1 MSNPQQEKVLSNI
14 FTELSSKLTK
24 KYYKNV
30 INSNTIDLVHEEVE
44 TKKDINVDTLGIIN
58 TLSDTRIINQVTD
71 YVSNSL
77 QFNEKN
83 KELMKK
89 LIQKQFVNTNVRN
102 CISKLNENIITDELE
117 TDNDV
122 SNIITEYIK
131 NCIVQNNLEEEIYK
145 LSKDFTVKSWLATH
159 WKIILLVFIILLI
172 VLFTL
177 FTYNKKNPDNKF
189 KNFLV

>member
-71 YVSNSL
+71 Y
-77 QFNEKN
+77 
-83 KELMKK
+83 
-89 LIQKQFVNTNVRN
+89 
-102 CISKLNENIITDELE
+102 
-117 TDNDV
+117 
-122 SNIITEYIK
+122 
-131 NCIVQNNLEEEIYK
+131 
-145 LSKDFTVKSWLATH
+145 
-159 WKIILLVFIILLI
+159 
-172 VLFTL
+172 
-177 FTYNKKNPDNKF
+177 
-189 KNFLV
+189 